1 MGSLL
6 DAGLLI
12 FPVNVNCSGAVR
24 LPDSNELN
32 HWIVILVNVARMLK
46 TAGNHIDV
54 LVLDSYQVCTSY
66 ADLHDLVAVPLPKSV
81 PNAGHIICTSNAA
94 TGVTRMRHPGLRHN
108 ATRAISKPDYS
119 DVVPCCKHITSPS

>member
-32 HWIVILVNVARMLK
+32 HWIVILVNVARMLA

-54 LVLDSYQVCTSY
+54 LVLDSYRVCTSY
-66 ADLHDLVAVPLPKSV
+66 SDLHDLVAVPLPKSV

-94 TGVTRMRHPGLRHN
+94 TGVTRMEHAASWPSAQRHTCHQQ
-108 ATRAISKPDYS
+108 A
-119 DVVPCCKHITSPS
+119 